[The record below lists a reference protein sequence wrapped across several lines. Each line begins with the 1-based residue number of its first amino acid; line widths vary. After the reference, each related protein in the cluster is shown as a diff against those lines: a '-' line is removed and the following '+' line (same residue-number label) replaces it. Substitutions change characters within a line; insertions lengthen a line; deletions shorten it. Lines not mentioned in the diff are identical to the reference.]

1 MSKRIFRDVALER
14 LSTPEQLDQV
24 MQVTRPIHWIAIL
37 SFFTLIFV
45 AGAWSI
51 LSGASIKVS
60 GQGILVTQQGVLEV
74 VTTSSGRITS
84 FTVEE
89 GEFVQA
95 GQVVAQIDQP
105 DLQAELE
112 SASLELSEIR
122 TFQER
127 ERAIQ
132 DEYLTQRKRNVLL
145 SIEFLN
151 QRLTWLEERLAY
163 EEELT
168 KKKFIGRQRPIDTQI
183 EINTAQEAL
192 AVANNTLNEID
203 LQENNTRVGSEL
215 QVNSLTRRVKVLQSR
230 LDRESVVKS
239 PYDGTVVEFK
249 VNVGE
254 VVSKSASLF
263 SVIPTELRSEG
274 LGSRRDTDLVA
285 ILYVAPEDG
294 KKIRLGM
301 EAQIDPVTV
310 KREEYGFMTGR
321 VRQVSEIPSTPEGMM
336 RILKNPQLVA
346 TLSGANAPFEVMV
359 DLDPDPSTPSGFRW
373 SSSTGPDTSINTGTL
388 ANGSMTVRKVRL
400 ISLVIPAL
408 QSLFEPEPVI

>member
-24 MQVTRPIHWIAIL
+24 MQVSRPIHWIAIIG
-37 SFFTLIFV
+37 FFTLIFI

-203 LQENNTRVGSEL
+203 LQENNPL
-215 QVNSLTRRVKVLQSR
+215 
-230 LDRESVVKS
+230 
-239 PYDGTVVEFK
+239 FK
-249 VNVGE
+249 DYLHICDMKDDN
-254 VVSKSASLF
+254 A
-263 SVIPTELRSEG
+263 IAN
-274 LGSRRDTDLVA
+274 RDTWEGRLKAVKNEIGGVEKGLNTKLDALME
-285 ILYVAPEDG
+285 LMR
-294 KKIRLGM
+294 KK
-301 EAQIDPVTV
+301 
-310 KREEYGFMTGR
+310 
-321 VRQVSEIPSTPEGMM
+321 
-336 RILKNPQLVA
+336 
-346 TLSGANAPFEVMV
+346 
-359 DLDPDPSTPSGFRW
+359 
-373 SSSTGPDTSINTGTL
+373 
-388 ANGSMTVRKVRL
+388 
-400 ISLVIPAL
+400 
-408 QSLFEPEPVI
+408 